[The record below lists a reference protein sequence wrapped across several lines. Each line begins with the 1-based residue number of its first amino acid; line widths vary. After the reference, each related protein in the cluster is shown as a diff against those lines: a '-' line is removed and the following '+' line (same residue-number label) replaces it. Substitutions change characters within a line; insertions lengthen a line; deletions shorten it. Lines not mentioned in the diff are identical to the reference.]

1 MNMDITT
8 LPPLSCASN
17 AGSVFDRIATEYDQI
32 FTDSLIGRAQRDAV
46 WKVLAG
52 TFKPNDNILELNCGT
67 GEDAI
72 FLGGRGVSLFACD
85 ASQQMIAV
93 AEERL
98 RRQSPSLPVVFC
110 HLPTERIKELNPET
124 MFDGAFS
131 NFSGLNCVND
141 LGAVAASLTD
151 LVKEGGHLL
160 FCFSN
165 RFCLIEIVHYL
176 MRGQWQKA
184 LRRWNGHTVATFGDL
199 KLPVY
204 YPGLRQIRRHFAPH
218 FTLRSCIGVGVA
230 VPPSYC
236 EKWAREHRGA
246 FRMLCRLEQILSPLP
261 IVRLTGDHVLLCFKK
276 VSK

>member
-1 MNMDITT
+1 MDTT
-8 LPPLSCASN
+8 VLPLLPRVSN
-17 AGSVFDRIATEYDQI
+17 AGAVFDQIATEYDQI

-46 WKVLAG
+46 WKVLTS
-52 TFKPNDNILELNCGT
+52 TFKPDDNILELNCGT

-72 FLGGRGVSLFACD
+72 FLGGKGISLFACD
-85 ASQQMIAV
+85 ASQQMIAI

-98 RRQSPSLPVVFC
+98 RHQSPSLPVVFC
-110 HLPTERIKELNPET
+110 HLPTERIKDLNPET

-165 RFCLIEIVHYL
+165 RFCLIEVAHYL

-184 LRRWNGHTVATFGDL
+184 LRRWNGHTVATLGDL

-218 FTLRSCIGVGVA
+218 FTLRSYIGVGVA

-236 EKWAREHRGA
+236 ERWVRQHRGV
-246 FRMLCRLEQILSPLP
+246 FRVLCRLEKILSPLP
-261 IVRLTGDHVLLCFKK
+261 GFRLTGDHILLCFKK

>member
-1 MNMDITT
+1 MNMDTT
-8 LPPLSCASN
+8 VLPLLPRVSN
-17 AGSVFDRIATEYDQI
+17 AGAVFDQIATEYDQI

-46 WKVLAG
+46 WKVLTR
-52 TFKPNDNILELNCGT
+52 TFKPDDNILELNCGT

-72 FLGGRGVSLFACD
+72 FLAGKGISLFACD
-85 ASQQMIAV
+85 ASQQMIAI

-98 RRQSPSLPVVFC
+98 RHQSPSLPVVFC

-165 RFCLIEIVHYL
+165 RFCLIEVAHYL

-184 LRRWNGHTVATFGDL
+184 LRRWNGHTVATLSDL

-218 FTLRSCIGVGVA
+218 FTLRSYIGVGVA

-236 EKWAREHRGA
+236 EKWVRQHRGV
-246 FRMLCRLEQILSPLP
+246 FRVLCRLEEILSPVPGL
-261 IVRLTGDHVLLCFKK
+261 RLTGDHILLCFKK